1 MKDMKKT
8 ETKAK
13 TNTATKEPAKKA
25 ACGTKKK

>member
-13 TNTATKEPAKKA
+13 TTPAKKEPAKKA